1 MRGSIC
7 VAAGIAAVVLAAPAS
22 AQVADPVYQG
32 FLTQVCTGGGAM
44 GNLAVLCGVAGGNGN
59 VSGDS
64 EVSLDPGQ
72 TLIAADVAL
81 ARAQALA
88 KATERRLEGLRDE
101 AAGKPGAAAAAPAAR
116 FGNLSL
122 FVNGQYEWFEQRR
135 TPARSDER
143 SFDGD
148 VLRGTFGFD
157 YRASPQGVLGMTFGF
172 ARTDSTITADAA
184 GRNFVPQADAGGTEA
199 RNYSVTLFGS
209 YNITP
214 QLFVDGSFGLGRTDY
229 ELRRNSI
236 FQETTRVVPQTNVN
250 ASANTSGRETTAT
263 LGVGYDL
270 NFGAWSVGPYVRGR
284 YTRSRVEG
292 YTETDLSGSGLALI
306 VSDTTSTSLTSVVG
320 ARVSYP
326 ISTSFGVIVPQARAE
341 FEHEFRDNPRTTT
354 SRFLLDGAGP
364 SFGVTTDGPDRNYF
378 NLGAGAVL
386 ILPNGWMPFIDVEG
400 LVGYSDYD
408 RVRVTAGLRV
418 EF

>member
-1 MRGSIC
+1 MGAA
-7 VAAGIAAVVLAAPAS
+7 VAAAMLTAPAT

-32 FLTQVCTGGGAM
+32 FLTGVCTGAPM
-44 GNLAVLCGVAGGNGN
+44 GNLAALCAVAGGNGN

-72 TLIAADVAL
+72 TLIAADS
-81 ARAQALA
+81 ARARAEALA

-101 AAGKPGAAAAAPAAR
+101 AAGKPGAAAQPAVR
-116 FGNLSL
+116 FGNFSL
-122 FVNGQYEWFEQRR
+122 VANGQYEWFEQRR
-135 TPARSDER
+135 APARSDER

-148 VLRGTFGFD
+148 VLRGNFGFD
-157 YRASPQGVLGMTFGF
+157 YRASPQGVVGMMFGF
-172 ARTDSTITADAA
+172 ARTDSTVKADGA
-184 GRNFVPQADAGGTEA
+184 GRNFVPQADAGGSES

-209 YNITP
+209 YNVTP
-214 QLFVDGSFGLGRTDY
+214 QLYVDGTFGLGRTDY
-229 ELRRNSI
+229 DLRRNAI
-236 FQETTRVVPQTNVN
+236 FQETTRTVAQTNVN
-250 ASANTSGRETTAT
+250 TSATTAGRETTAG

-270 NFGAWSVGPYVRGR
+270 TFGAWSVGPYLRAR

-292 YTETDLSGSGLALI
+292 YTENDLSGSGLALI
-306 VSDTTSTSLTSVVG
+306 VADTTSTSLTSVLG

-326 ISTSFGVIVPQARAE
+326 VSTSFGVIVPQARAE
-341 FEHEFRDNPRTTT
+341 YEHEFRDNARSTQ
-354 SRFLLDGAGP
+354 SRFVLDGNGAP
-364 SFGVTTDGPDRNYF
+364 FSVTTDGPDRNYF

-400 LVGYSDYD
+400 LVGYADFD